1 MNDDAKFFFFM
12 CGFIGF
18 FTFYISSSLI
28 YGDLIH
34 CLFHASIGCV
44 FFSISGRLL
53 LGFALSANSV
63 SPKDT
68 KTEKSSTGGNPSH
81 IIKQDITGEE
91 LAASTN
97 VEALRN
103 SKGASL
109 PKPK

>member
-1 MNDDAKFFFFM
+1 MRNFFFYVWIHWVRCFLH
-12 CGFIGF
+12 FL
-18 FTFYISSSLI
+18 SLI

-63 SPKDT
+63 SQKDT
-68 KTEKSSTGGNPSH
+68 DLNKSSTGNPPP
-81 IIKQDITGEE
+81 INKQEITGEE

-103 SKGASL
+103 SKGVSS

>member
-18 FTFYISSSLI
+18 VAFYISSSLI

-53 LGFALSANSV
+53 LGFALSSNSAIN
-63 SPKDT
+63 KDT
-68 KTEKSSTGGNPSH
+68 DLDKSSTGNLPRIS
-81 IIKQDITGEE
+81 KQDISGEE

-103 SKGASL
+103 SKGVSL